1 VKREDVKRNDV
12 KRDCVQENH
21 AARITQVAGT
31 RFMQTLLEFI
41 AILAVVAGTAFS
53 MLGVLGFIRMPD
65 VYTRLHA
72 TGKVSVFGVVLL
84 LLATVALTPLEFG
97 KGLVLI
103 VLLVIGG
110 PVTSHAIGSAAHRI
124 GIPMKRA
131 IRDDLAAIEQTPPA
145 DRLASHDV
153 V

>member
-1 VKREDVKRNDV
+1 MG
-12 KRDCVQENH
+12 
-21 AARITQVAGT
+21 A
-31 RFMQTLLEFI
+31 MQTLYELI
-41 AILAVVAGTAFS
+41 AIVAVVVGTAFS
-53 MLGVLGFIRMPD
+53 VLGVLGFIRMPD

-84 LLATVALTPLEFG
+84 LLATVVLTPLDFG

-124 GIPMKRA
+124 GIPMKGA
-131 IRDDLAAIEQTPPA
+131 IRDDLAALEQRSEES
-145 DRLASHDV
+145 DRASEG
-153 V
+153 

>member
-1 VKREDVKRNDV
+1 
-12 KRDCVQENH
+12 
-21 AARITQVAGT
+21 
-31 RFMQTLLEFI
+31 MQTLYELI
-41 AILAVVAGTAFS
+41 AIVAVVVGTAFS
-53 MLGVLGFIRMPD
+53 ILGVLGFTRMPD

-84 LLATVALTPLEFG
+84 LLATVALTPLDFG

-124 GIPMKRA
+124 GIPMKLA
-131 IRDDLAAIEQTPPA
+131 IRDDLAALERRAEAGDMPSERIGRDAGSTDTGA
-145 DRLASHDV
+145 VR
-153 V
+153 

>member
-1 VKREDVKRNDV
+1 
-12 KRDCVQENH
+12 
-21 AARITQVAGT
+21 
-31 RFMQTLLEFI
+31 MQPFFELI
-41 AILAVVAGTAFS
+41 AILAVLTGTAFS
-53 MLGVLGFIRMPD
+53 LLGVLGFIRLPD

-84 LLATVALTPLEFG
+84 LLATVALTPLDFG

-131 IRDDLAAIEQTPPA
+131 IRDDLSALEQNQ
-145 DRLASHDV
+145 
-153 V
+153 

>member
-1 VKREDVKRNDV
+1 M
-12 KRDCVQENH
+12 H
-21 AARITQVAGT
+21 T
-31 RFMQTLLEFI
+31 FLEFI
-41 AILAVVAGTAFS
+41 AILAVIIGTAFS
-53 MLGVLGFIRMPD
+53 VLGVLGFIRMPD

-110 PVTSHAIGSAAHRI
+110 PVTSHAIGSAAPSTVRGEI
-124 GIPMKRA
+124 SGGAMSAGTRSGEREA
-131 IRDDLAAIEQTPPA
+131 FLVLFGEV
-145 DRLASHDV
+145 RLAEVGHLAGRNEREQ
-153 V
+153 

>member
-1 VKREDVKRNDV
+1 
-12 KRDCVQENH
+12 
-21 AARITQVAGT
+21 
-31 RFMQTLLEFI
+31 MQTFLELI
-41 AILAVVAGTAFS
+41 AIVAVLIGTAFS
-53 MLGVLGFIRMPD
+53 VVGVLGFIRMPD

-72 TGKVSVFGVVLL
+72 TGKVSIFGVVLL

-110 PVTSHAIGSAAHRI
+110 PVTSHAIGSAAHRT

-131 IRDDLAAIEQTPPA
+131 ICDDLARLEGDAA
-145 DRLASHDV
+145 DANREAV
-153 V
+153 

>member
-1 VKREDVKRNDV
+1 M
-12 KRDCVQENH
+12 H
-21 AARITQVAGT
+21 T
-31 RFMQTLLEFI
+31 FLEFI
-41 AILAVVAGTAFS
+41 AILAVITGTAFS
-53 MLGVLGFIRMPD
+53 VLGVLGFIRMPD

-131 IRDDLAAIEQTPPA
+131 IRDDLAAIEQTSPKDVA
-145 DRLASHDV
+145 NSHMP
-153 V
+153 

>member
-1 VKREDVKRNDV
+1 
-12 KRDCVQENH
+12 
-21 AARITQVAGT
+21 
-31 RFMQTLLEFI
+31 
-41 AILAVVAGTAFS
+41 
-53 MLGVLGFIRMPD
+53 MPL
-65 VYTRLHA
+65 YTRLHA

-84 LLATVALTPLEFG
+84 LLATVALTPLSFS

-131 IRDDLAAIEQTPPA
+131 IRDDLTLKEVLAAKDVDQGEQSGADKWGASPA
-145 DRLASHDV
+145 PTNGGGVAIDKSGERDGESTE
-153 V
+153 

>member
-1 VKREDVKRNDV
+1 M
-12 KRDCVQENH
+12 
-21 AARITQVAGT
+21 GM
-31 RFMQTLLEFI
+31 MQTFYELI
-41 AILAVVAGTAFS
+41 AIVAVVVGTAFS
-53 MLGVLGFIRMPD
+53 VLGVLGFIRMPD

-84 LLATVALTPLEFG
+84 LLATVVLTPLDLG

-124 GIPMKRA
+124 GIPMKGA
-131 IRDDLAAIEQTPPA
+131 IRDDLAALEGRMGKN
-145 DRLASHDV
+145 DSASDG
-153 V
+153 

>member
-1 VKREDVKRNDV
+1 
-12 KRDCVQENH
+12 
-21 AARITQVAGT
+21 
-31 RFMQTLLEFI
+31 MTLLLELF
-41 AILAVVAGTAFS
+41 AILAVIAGTAFS
-53 MLGVLGFIRMPD
+53 LLGVLGFIRMPD

-84 LLATVALTPLEFG
+84 LLATVALTPLSFG

-124 GIPMKRA
+124 GIPMKLA
-131 IRDDLAAIEQTPPA
+131 IRDDLTLKELLATDSDYRERAGADERAGTSPA
-145 DRLASHDV
+145 PTDGGVGDV
-153 V
+153 G

>member
-1 VKREDVKRNDV
+1 M
-12 KRDCVQENH
+12 H
-21 AARITQVAGT
+21 T
-31 RFMQTLLEFI
+31 FLEFI
-41 AILAVVAGTAFS
+41 AILAVIVGTAFS
-53 MLGVLGFIRMPD
+53 VLGVLGFIRMPD

-110 PVTSHAIGSAAHRI
+110 PVTSHAIASAAHRI

-131 IRDDLAAIEQTPPA
+131 VRDDLAAIEQMPSEDVA
-145 DRLASHDV
+145 NSHMP
-153 V
+153 

>member
-1 VKREDVKRNDV
+1 
-12 KRDCVQENH
+12 
-21 AARITQVAGT
+21 
-31 RFMQTLLEFI
+31 MQTLFQLI
-41 AILAVVAGTAFS
+41 AILAILVGTAFS
-53 MLGVLGFIRMPD
+53 VLGVLGFIRMPD

-97 KGLVLI
+97 KGLILI

-124 GIPMKRA
+124 GIPLKQA
-131 IRDDLAAIEQTPPA
+131 IRDDLAARERA
-145 DRLASHDV
+145 EDV
-153 V
+153 T